1 MADTLILKAQIR
13 DKAQKPAL
21 IRRAGDLPAVVYGF
35 GIDNSSL
42 TMNRK
47 SFWKTYLAAG
57 GNTLVDLVIDDKKPV
72 KVLIQDTQLDP
83 VSDEPIHADFFAV
96 NLKETVQTEIPLSF
110 IGESPAVVDLEG
122 TLVTNKT
129 EVEVKALPT
138 DLISEIEVDISMLK
152 TFEDLIRVS
161 DLKVPSTIEI
171 LDDPEDVVALVNE
184 PKSEEE
190 LQAELTEDTAAEA
203 AAIEELGKDSEKP
216 AEDGEEK
223 EEATE
228 EKTDDDKGKDE

>member
-1 MADTLILKAQIR
+1 MADTLTLSAQLR
-13 DKAQKPAL
+13 DKATKPAD
-21 IRRAGDLPAVVYGF
+21 IRRGGEIPVVAYGF
-35 GIDNSSL
+35 GIENTSL
-42 TMNRK
+42 TVNRK
-47 SFWKTYLAAG
+47 KFWKTYLTAG
-57 GNTLVDLVIDDKKPV
+57 GNTLVDLTIDEKSTV
-72 KVLIQDTQLDP
+72 KVLIQDVQLDP
-83 VSDEPIHADFFAV
+83 VSDEPLHADFFAV
-96 NLKETVQTEIPLSF
+96 NLKESVQTEIPLSF

-138 DLISEIEVDISMLK
+138 DLISEIEVDLSMLK

-184 PKSEEE
+184 PKSDEE

-203 AAIEELGKDSEKP
+203 AAIEELGKDAEKP
-216 AEDGEEK
+216 AEEGEEK
-223 EEATE
+223 EGATE
-228 EKTDDDKGKDE
+228 EPAEKSDE